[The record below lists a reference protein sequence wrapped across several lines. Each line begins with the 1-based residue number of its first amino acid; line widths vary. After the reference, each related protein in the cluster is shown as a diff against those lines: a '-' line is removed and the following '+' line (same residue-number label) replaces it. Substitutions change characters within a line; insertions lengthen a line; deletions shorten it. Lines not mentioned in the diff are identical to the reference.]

1 MDAGPGSRGAA
12 LLGGGVRAGFLPYFG
27 ARTYI
32 IQRSARLPFGR
43 SRLLL
48 CPDMADLSHH
58 LQLRQQ
64 QRLVMTPQLKQA
76 LKILQLNTMELG
88 DLIETELS

>member
-1 MDAGPGSRGAA
+1 
-12 LLGGGVRAGFLPYFG
+12 
-27 ARTYI
+27 
-32 IQRSARLPFGR
+32 
-43 SRLLL
+43 
-48 CPDMADLSHH
+48 MADLSHH

-88 DLIETELS
+88 DLIDVELSENPML